1 MKKRVRA
8 PYIAA
13 RLVNGRPLDEP
24 FTEFA
29 KRAGI
34 PNTWTVKNLCN
45 MEDLKCGMLYKIC
58 KAFGYQVM
66 IYNPTPPEGLE
77 SIYVL
82 GTDKCP
88 ISPRE
93 NKGYF
98 GLRRDAYTGTIYR
111 VPKKYKRKKKVNIK
125 TFKEVKHNGKEG

>member
-1 MKKRVRA
+1 MKKRIRA

-24 FTEFA
+24 FAEFA

-34 PNTWTVKNLCN
+34 PNTWTVKNLCK
-45 MEDLKCGMLYKIC
+45 MEDLKCGMLYKLC
-58 KAFGYQVM
+58 KALGYQVM

-77 SIYVL
+77 SIYVI

-88 ISPRE
+88 IPPRE

-98 GLRRDAYTGTIYR
+98 GLRKDAYTGAIYR

-125 TFKEVKHNGKEG
+125 TFKEVKS